1 MDSSHDADPRL
12 SSRVAALAVRSAE
25 REQAK
30 SSRLRS
36 DAESSGFLDFYRA
49 FKGTFGDGVRILH
62 CDNGRG
68 DSYGTP
74 QPRGIPFSDPPPAR
88 KVKRA

>member
-1 MDSSHDADPRL
+1 MSDGDRDGL

-30 SSRLRS
+30 SSRLRA
-36 DAESSGFLDFYRA
+36 DAESSGFLQFYRD
-49 FKGTFGDGVRILH
+49 FKSVFGDGVRILH
-62 CDNGRG
+62 VDNGRG

-74 QPRGIPFSDPPPAR
+74 QPRGVPFSEPLPQPLKGR
-88 KVKRA
+88 KKK